1 MWFSST
7 DYVELLGLYLGD
19 GHIVRT
25 ARSYRLRV
33 FMDSVYP
40 GINEDVRALLDRC
53 FARND
58 VGLARSSKG
67 TTTILSVY
75 SSHLPCLFPQHGP
88 GKKHTRPIVL
98 EDWQR
103 SLVWDAPMHFIRGCI
118 LSDGC
123 YFVNRTGRYRY
134 PSYEFANSSE
144 DIADLFTAAC
154 DRIGVEY
161 RRYRARLTRIRIYK
175 RDSVAVLLRAVGQKA

>member
-1 MWFSST
+1 
-7 DYVELLGLYLGD
+7 
-19 GHIVRT
+19 VRVPT
-25 ARSYRLRV
+25 AR
-33 FMDSVYP
+33 
-40 GINEDVRALLDRC
+40 
-53 FARND
+53 
-58 VGLARSSKG
+58 
-67 TTTILSVY
+67 
-75 SSHLPCLFPQHGP
+75 P

-98 EDWQR
+98 EDWQQ
-103 SLVWDAPMHFIRGCI
+103 SLVRDAPMHFIRGCI
-118 LSDGC
+118 LSDRC

-161 RRYRARLTRIRIYK
+161 RRYRARLTRTRIYK